1 MAKVIQTISITDV
14 LPPGIIRDIL
24 VELKKAKE
32 KHPCFPL
39 DAVGRCSILSEEAG
53 EATQVA
59 NDIVFEG
66 LDDAE
71 HRAKLKAEVLQ
82 TACVCVRILEAMEN
96 DER

>member
-1 MAKVIQTISITDV
+1 MIDM
-14 LPPGIIRDIL
+14 
-24 VELKKAKE
+24 ELKKAKE
-32 KHPCFPL
+32 KHPFFPL
-39 DAVGRCSILSEEAG
+39 DAVGRCSIMSEEAG

-82 TACVCVRILEAMEN
+82 TACVCVRILEAMETEEKQN
-96 DER
+96 EKKRTID